1 MIGRQG
7 TALEAHDR
15 IRDAVLAAL
24 GNDATRVQPAL
35 LQPAADLLAH
45 YGEALRA
52 RACTFTDAHG
62 GELFLVPDYTVP
74 ICRMHLARGGGS
86 GRYVYAGPVFRPPAP
101 GDSEAPVEEFQVGL
115 EIFGD
120 RDPLRAEAEILRLA
134 VDAMDRAGLRISGIA
149 IGDTALGPAILS
161 ALPVSEHRR
170 TRLERRLGQ
179 PARLRALLDR
189 FTHTNPRPVTPE
201 RDATLTRFHSAE
213 NPEAETL
220 AVLEEQGIPL
230 VGQRRASE
238 IGTRIQELAAERD
251 AAPMSAADAARLES
265 LLAVSIP
272 YARAAEELRGLATEA
287 GIDIDPALDQLAARR
302 DALIKAG
309 IDLAPARLNARLGHD
324 LGYYDGFAF
333 EIFAD
338 TPEGPR
344 KIAGGGRYDRLP
356 RALGGAV
363 PAIGVAVWTGRIL
376 ACTEAEA

>member
-149 IGDTALGPAILS
+149 IGDTALGPAILA

-170 TRLERRLGQ
+170 IRLERRLGQ

-238 IGTRIQELAAERD
+238 IGTRIQELASERD
-251 AAPMSAADAARLES
+251 ASTDVGGRCHKAR
-265 LLAVSIP
+265 IP
-272 YARAAEELRGLATEA
+272 ARRLNPLCTGSGRVARAGH
-287 GIDIDPALDQLAARR
+287 GSR
-302 DALIKAG
+302 DRHRPRPG
-309 IDLAPARLNARLGHD
+309 PARGPTGCVDQGRDRSRPRPTQCPAR
-324 LGYYDGFAF
+324 
-333 EIFAD
+333 
-338 TPEGPR
+338 T
-344 KIAGGGRYDRLP
+344 
-356 RALGGAV
+356 
-363 PAIGVAVWTGRIL
+363 
-376 ACTEAEA
+376 